1 MPIIH
6 HTEPTGTYG
15 APARAAALL
24 SAKHNGRRSSALLLR
39 RSLAL
44 RALVGALAGFATGS
58 SLFLLGA
65 AACLALALFPAYCLA
80 ELLFA
85 LHFFRRRAVLSA
97 LPPGGIAHEPDAA
110 LKDGALAFERFLVAA
125 AKMSALDADAG
136 KHHVEA
142 LINRWCGGDSN
153 SEDANKL
160 VTRGNAAEML
170 TYGFYYRSCAQMA
183 EAGFPSA
190 GDEMVARLEKA
201 MKREFAPGAA
211 NPAITLM
218 AHLREPVRAHWRPLA
233 FYLGTEVV
241 ALVKH
246 WALLA
251 SGWTCAPGPHGATVY
266 TFGDVS
272 AANKNSNKQT
282 PILFCHGIG
291 LGLAPYVPMVLR
303 LAATGRPIIAVEFK
317 HLAMRWTQRVPTVE
331 EAVAELAATL
341 ASFNV
346 ERCDAVGHSFG
357 TLFLSRL
364 SQVHPQLVRTLALM
378 DPVCCTMWT
387 GDLVGSFV
395 VKPHACRNGLVT
407 WTISRD
413 LHAAAAVSRRFFWT
427 HYNMWAAD
435 DSKKSGL
442 IRTLLAVGGRDN
454 LVSATHVA
462 ATVAGNETT
471 MLHHPEREHADVV
484 FHPAWQV
491 RVLDEAV
498 AQMVAADCD
507 DLLEELRS
515 SAAVSVSV
523 APTATTVKAAW
534 SRRCSMPPAI
544 SAAAA
549 CADGDDAAMM
559 SPLPMQ
565 RSYTIS
571 AGVAVEPASAFPWP
585 PRGRHA
591 RSDSAG
597 SSSSSLGGG
606 AISPSARSSCDL
618 GSFAS
623 LAEEEERLE
632 EERASP
638 SPSPPPPAAEEL
650 FAAHE
655 LRQQLKAAA
664 SAFVPQ
670 DVVRAALCA

>member
-6 HTEPTGTYG
+6 HTAPTGTHG

-24 SAKHNGRRSSALLLR
+24 SAATKHDARRSSAP
-39 RSLAL
+39 L
-44 RALVGALAGFATGS
+44 RALVGALVGLAAGS

-65 AACLALALFPAYCLA
+65 AACLALFPAYLVA

-85 LHFFRRRAVLSA
+85 VHFFRRRARLSA
-97 LPPGGIAHEPDAA
+97 LPPGGIAHEPASA
-110 LKDGALAFERFLVAA
+110 LRDGDLAFERFLVAA

-136 KHHVEA
+136 KRHVEA
-142 LINRWCGGDSN
+142 LINRWCGGDSDN
-153 SEDANKL
+153 ADANKL

-183 EAGFPSA
+183 AAGFPSA
-190 GDEMVARLEKA
+190 GDEMVSRLERA
-201 MKREFAPGAA
+201 MKRQFAPGPA

-218 AHLREPVRAHWRPLA
+218 AHLREPVRAHWRPAA

-241 ALVKH
+241 ALSKH

-251 SGWTCAPGPHGATVY
+251 SGWMCAPGPHGATVY

-272 AANKNSNKQT
+272 AKSSSEQT
-282 PILFCHGIG
+282 PILFCHGVG

-303 LAATGRPIIAVEFK
+303 LAATGRPVIAVEFK
-317 HLAMRWTQRVPTVE
+317 HLAMRWTRRVPTVE

-341 ASFNV
+341 ASFGIS
-346 ERCDAVGHSFG
+346 RCDAVGHSFG
-357 TLFLSRL
+357 TLFLSRF
-364 SQVHPQLVRTLALM
+364 SQVHPRLVRTLALM

-407 WTISRD
+407 WMISRD

-427 HYNMWAAD
+427 HYNMWGGAAPQD
-435 DSKKSGL
+435 QDNSS

-454 LVSATHVA
+454 LVSAQHVA
-462 ATVAGNETT
+462 ATVATGEDAAGNRTT
-471 MLHHPEREHADVV
+471 MLHHPDREHADVV
-484 FHPAWQV
+484 FHPAWQA
-491 RVLDEAV
+491 RVVDEAV

-507 DLLEELRS
+507 DLLEELR
-515 SAAVSVSV
+515 AAVSVSV
-523 APTATTVKAAW
+523 SVAPAATATATVKAAW
-534 SRRCSMPPAI
+534 ALPPAGPARRCSMPPA
-544 SAAAA
+544 SAAAV

-559 SPLPMQ
+559 ALPMQ

-571 AGVAVEPASAFPWP
+571 AGVAVEPTSAWP
-585 PRGRHA
+585 PRGCHA

-597 SSSSSLGGG
+597 SS
-606 AISPSARSSCDL
+606 AHSSCDL

-623 LAEEEERLE
+623 LAEEEE
-632 EERASP
+632 ERVSPSP
-638 SPSPPPPAAEEL
+638 SPSPPPAEEL
-650 FAAHE
+650 LAAHE
-655 LRQQLKAAA
+655 RRQQLKAAA

-670 DVVRAALCA
+670 DAVLAAMSMDMRALCA